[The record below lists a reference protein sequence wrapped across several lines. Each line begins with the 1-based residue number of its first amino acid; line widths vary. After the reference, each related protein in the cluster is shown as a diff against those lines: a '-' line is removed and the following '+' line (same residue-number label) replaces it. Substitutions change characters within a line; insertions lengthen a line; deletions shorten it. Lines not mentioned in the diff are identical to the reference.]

1 VIPQVISAVLQQY
14 TSAQSETV
22 PAATAALLQEYT
34 ERVRRTWS
42 LATATSVLTSLLAV
56 GVLPD
61 WPLCYQV
68 LQGTITSTL
77 HIKDTDSSSSSTSS
91 SSDSGDSGK
100 LCSAVYT
107 CVRQREQLRS
117 TIVRLTELH

>member
-1 VIPQVISAVLQQY
+1 VILQVISAVLQQH
-14 TSAQSETV
+14 TSAQSESV

-42 LATATSVLTSLLAV
+42 LATSTSVLMSLLTA

-77 HIKDTDSSSSSTSS
+77 HIKDTDSSSSSS
-91 SSDSGDSGK
+91 SGDSSGNSGK
-100 LCSAVYT
+100 
-107 CVRQREQLRS
+107 
-117 TIVRLTELH
+117 